1 MHTFK
6 VGDLISMN
14 AAGLLLKTG
23 IVVSETSTNITVQWL
38 SYNKSYFLEKED
50 DIFRELNNMYLLSL
64 QSIHRNNIE
73 VCLHLLSAN

>member
-1 MHTFK
+1 
-6 VGDLISMN
+6 MN